1 MFKQLSDKQILLL
14 YFLSLIFLGTLLLLL
29 PSSFS
34 EGRITPLDALFTAV
48 SAVCVT
54 GLSTVDTGSFSFS
67 GQIILLCLIQAGG
80 LGFITFSTL
89 YLFFPGSRFSFS
101 NMAIIQ
107 EYYGSEHIQKPERI
121 IRRILFS
128 TLILEVIGMVIL
140 YPGMI
145 RQGVDRPL
153 FSSVFHGI
161 SAFCNAGFSL
171 YSDSLTRFSS
181 NPIVMTGISF
191 LIITGGM
198 GFMVLWNVA
207 RVCRTRGRVKL
218 RYHSR
223 VMILFT
229 PVLLTLGFVVFYLME
244 RTRLFHSMSGI
255 ESVGAALFQSI
266 TTRTAG
272 FNTVDQAGFSLP
284 SYLLNLVLMLIGG
297 GSGSTAGGIKV
308 TTMFL
313 LLLVFI
319 KGIDDNGEI
328 TFLKRRI
335 NTNLLTRAGLYFMK
349 ALAILFLS
357 VFLVSLFEALHWN
370 STAGFREILFEC
382 VSALGTVGLSM
393 GITSD
398 LSSLS
403 QLVLICTMFAGRIGL
418 FAIIIPVS
426 SMDRAYNIRYPE
438 GEVLIG

>member
-1 MFKQLSDKQILLL
+1 MLKHLTDKQILFL
-14 YFLSLIFLGTLLLLL
+14 YFITLIVLGTLLLLL
-29 PSSFS
+29 PTSFQ
-34 EGRITPLDALFTAV
+34 EGRISVLDALFTAV

-54 GLSTVDTGSFSFS
+54 GLATVDTGSFSFS
-67 GQIILLCLIQAGG
+67 GQIILLFLIQAGG

-89 YLFFPGSRFSFS
+89 YLFFPGSRLSFS

-121 IRRILFS
+121 VRRILFS
-128 TLILEVIGMVIL
+128 TLILEITGMALL
-140 YPGMI
+140 YPGML
-145 RQGVDRPL
+145 RAGVDRPL

-171 YSDSLTRFSS
+171 YPDSLTRFRGNS
-181 NPIVMTGISF
+181 IVMTGISF

-198 GFMVLWNVA
+198 GFMVLWNIA
-207 RVCRTRGRVKL
+207 RFVRSRGRIKL

-223 VMILFT
+223 IMLLFT
-229 PVLLTLGFVVFYLME
+229 LILLTLGFVVFYLIE
-244 RTRLFHSMSGI
+244 RNRLLLHMDGA
-255 ESVGAALFQSI
+255 EALGAALFQSI

-297 GSGSTAGGIKV
+297 GSSSTAGGIKV

-313 LLLVFI
+313 LILVFI
-319 KGIDDNGEI
+319 KGIDDHGEI
-328 TFLKRRI
+328 SFLKRRI
-335 NTNLLTRAGLYFMK
+335 STDLLTRAGLYFMK

-357 VFLVSLFEALHWN
+357 VFLVSLFESLHWN
-370 STAGFREILFEC
+370 SSAGFREILFEC

-398 LSSLS
+398 LSALS
-403 QLVLICTMFAGRIGL
+403 KLVLIVTMFAGRIGL

-426 SMDRAYNIRYPE
+426 SADRAYNIRYPE

>member
-244 RTRLFHSMSGI
+244 RTRLFHSMSEI